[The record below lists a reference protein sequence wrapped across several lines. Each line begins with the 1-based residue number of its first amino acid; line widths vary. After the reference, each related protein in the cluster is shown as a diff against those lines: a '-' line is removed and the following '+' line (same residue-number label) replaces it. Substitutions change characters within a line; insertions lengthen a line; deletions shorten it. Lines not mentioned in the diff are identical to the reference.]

1 MTGNN
6 PLQRFFRQPKLYVSL
21 PSKGIY
27 YEPGALQGDWSNVPI
42 FAMSGMDEIIM
53 KTPDA
58 LFSGEATAKVIES
71 CCPYVTNAKLMPTI
85 DIDALLVAIRIATFG
100 EKMTISQN
108 CKHCDAENEYEIE
121 LTKLID
127 YFSSLKYVSQ
137 IQVMEGLTISV
148 RPLQYEEMTYFSIE
162 NFKLQKTLYQTG
174 ELPEDQRQKQIDE
187 IYKTLSELQLQ
198 LFLTSIE
205 NVQADGVIVTDKAF
219 IEEYLR
225 NTDRENYKIIKE
237 KLEQNKETWNIPS
250 QPVMCSSCGKE
261 NSITVQVDQSNF
273 FA

>member
-100 EKMTISQN
+100 EKMTIS
-108 CKHCDAENEYEIE
+108 
-121 LTKLID
+121 
-127 YFSSLKYVSQ
+127 
-137 IQVMEGLTISV
+137 
-148 RPLQYEEMTYFSIE
+148 IE

-205 NVQADGVIVTDKAF
+205 NVQADGVMVTDKAF